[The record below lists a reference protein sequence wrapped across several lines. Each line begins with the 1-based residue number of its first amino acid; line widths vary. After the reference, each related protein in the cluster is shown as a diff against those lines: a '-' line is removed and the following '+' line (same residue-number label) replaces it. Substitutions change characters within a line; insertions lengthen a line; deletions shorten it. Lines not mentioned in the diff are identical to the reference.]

1 MNTLAIIN
9 TFGLLGVTSTTLGS
23 VLGVLSLAAVAAVL
37 TVKRLLYLCQP
48 NEVLIFSGRRR
59 VAGSSIARGY
69 RIVRG
74 GSTLRIPLLET
85 ADRMDLTNMILDV
98 KVTNAY
104 SKGGIPL
111 TVQGIANIK
120 IPGGEPLLS
129 NTLERF
135 LGSSKADIMKTARET
150 LEGNLRGVLSTLTP
164 EEVNRDKE
172 RFARQLATEAEQDFN
187 TLGLVLDTLKIQ
199 NVTDE
204 VGYLDAIGRMRSA
217 QIRRDAKI
225 AEATASAEAA
235 EQKWKNNMAAEIS
248 KIEAEVEIT
257 RRSQERRIA
266 DATTQRGAQIATEE
280 AEVQAQVAQATAN
293 IQTQKARIEQ
303 VKAQLQA
310 DVIAPAQ
317 ANLEQAIQ
325 RAKGEAAQII
335 EQGQATAKVLTDL
348 GQTYQ
353 SAGSQARDAL
363 LMQKLIPVLELLSS
377 TISSLQVDR
386 MTVLGSGE
394 GGANGKQLAEL
405 LVDSN
410 EQVKAATG
418 VDLGQALREK
428 LGAGAASARP
438 NGGPS
443 APPPHT

>member
-1 MNTLAIIN
+1 MNLLALISSVGFI
-9 TFGLLGVTSTTLGS
+9 GLGAGALGS
-23 VLGVLSLAAVAAVL
+23 AVGVLGIAAVAAVL
-37 TVKRLLYLCQP
+37 TVKRLLYVCQP
-48 NEVLIFSGRRR
+48 NEVLIFSGRKR
-59 VAGSSIARGY
+59 VLGTGIARGY
-69 RIVRG
+69 RVIRG

-85 ADRMDLTNMILDV
+85 ADRMDLTNMIIDV

-135 LGSSKADIMKTARET
+135 LGSSKSDIMKTARET

-217 QIRRDAKI
+217 QIRRDAQI
-225 AEATASAEAA
+225 AEANASAEAA
-235 EQKWKNNMAAEIS
+235 EQKWKNTMAAEIS
-248 KIEAEVEIT
+248 KIEAEMEIA

-266 DATTQRGAQIATEE
+266 DATTQRGAHIAAEQ

-303 VKAQLQA
+303 VKLQLQA

-317 ANLEQAIQ
+317 ANFEQAVQ
-325 RAKGEAAQII
+325 RAKGDAAQIV
-335 EQGQATAKVLTDL
+335 EQGQATAQVLTEL
-348 GQTYQ
+348 GQT
-353 SAGSQARDAL
+353 S
-363 LMQKLIPVLELLSS
+363 
-377 TISSLQVDR
+377 
-386 MTVLGSGE
+386 
-394 GGANGKQLAEL
+394 
-405 LVDSN
+405 
-410 EQVKAATG
+410 
-418 VDLGQALREK
+418 
-428 LGAGAASARP
+428 
-438 NGGPS
+438 
-443 APPPHT
+443 

>member
-1 MNTLAIIN
+1 MNTLAII
-9 TFGLLGVTSTTLGS
+9 TSIGLVGVTVTALGS
-23 VLGVLSLAAVAAVL
+23 AFGALSLAAVAAVL

-48 NEVLIFSGRRR
+48 NEVLIFSGRKR
-59 VAGSSIARGY
+59 VTGSGIARGY
-69 RIVRG
+69 RVIRG

-85 ADRMDLTNMILDV
+85 ADRMDLTNMIIDV

-111 TVQGIANIK
+111 NVQGIANIK

-187 TLGLVLDTLKIQ
+187 TLGLMLDTLKIQ

-217 QIRRDAKI
+217 EIRRDALI
-225 AEATASAEAA
+225 AEANASAEAA
-235 EQKWKNNMAAEIS
+235 EQKWKNTMASEIS
-248 KIEAEVEIT
+248 KLEAEIEIS

-266 DATTQRGAQIATEE
+266 DATTKRGAGIATER

-293 IQTQKARIEQ
+293 IQTQEARIEQ
-303 VKAQLQA
+303 VKLQLQA

-317 ANLEQAIQ
+317 ADFEQAVQ
-325 RAKGEAAQII
+325 RAKGEAASIV
-335 EQGQATAKVLTDL
+335 EQGQATAKVLADL

-353 SAGSQARDAL
+353 SAGSQAREAL
-363 LMQKLIPVLELLSS
+363 LMQKLLPVLELLSS
-377 TISSLQVDR
+377 TISSLHVDR
-386 MTVLGSGE
+386 MTVLGASDGT
-394 GGANGKQLAEL
+394 ANGKQLAEL
-405 LVDSN
+405 LIDSN

-418 VDLGQALREK
+418 VDLGQALRSK
-428 LGAGAASARP
+428 LGD
-438 NGGPS
+438 S
-443 APPPHT
+443 APPPRT